1 MLPED
6 QIEWCP
12 SNDCSF
18 AFGAAQHNI
27 IAALLGIKYIVNTL
41 LTTTP
46 IEQLFA
52 FCLPSS
58 VHIS

>member
-46 IEQLFA
+46 I
-52 FCLPSS
+52 
-58 VHIS
+58 